1 MCECSLSV
9 VNVCVYVQVLS
20 VCFIAAAVRRAETP
34 VLLPQ
39 LPAEHAADVRPA
51 ADRRRT
57 VGVHAVGRVR
67 KRRDVVAPTPQR
79 RRRTRRPH
87 ADAESDNGL
96 AAAGGAVTHRRER
109 VETGDDEGNIA
120 GLERLGTPCHSGN
133 KLVRVQLLRRCKH
146 DSARLRC

>member
-1 MCECSLSV
+1 M
-9 VNVCVYVQVLS
+9 YIQVLS
-20 VCFIAAAVRRAETP
+20 MCFIAAAVRRAETP

-57 VGVHAVGRVR
+57 VRVHAVGRVR

-120 GLERLGTPCHSGN
+120 GLERLGTPCHSGMN
-133 KLVRVQLLRRCKH
+133 
-146 DSARLRC
+146 